1 MPPYPNLISDSLL
14 VNETVEMLRMFGG
27 SASAVRVVDYVMSI
41 RGAQPAL
48 AKILVQDL
56 IERDPRLRLVEDQVE
71 LVKNGFDAKN
81 LLETDFV
88 VFDLETTGA
97 KAPPCRV
104 IEIGAFRVRGGQI
117 VEQFHSLVNPK
128 MPIPTFVA
136 ALTGINDEMVKT
148 APVFSDVLDG
158 FLKFIGDSVL
168 VAHNAGFDMGFLNH
182 EISLVHGEYRIVN
195 PCLCTVQLSRRLL
208 PHIENHKLKTLAE
221 HYSVP
226 LVNHHRASDDAKATA
241 EIFINL
247 LEMLSSSGVQDLAS
261 VKRFNRRG
269 RAYV

>member
-1 MPPYPNLISDSLL
+1 
-14 VNETVEMLRMFGG
+14 MFGG
-27 SASAVRVVDYVMSI
+27 SASAVRVVDYVMNI
-41 RGAQPAL
+41 RGVQPAL
-48 AKILVQDL
+48 AKLLVQDL
-56 IERDPRLRLVEDQVE
+56 VERDPRLRLVEDNVE
-71 LVKNGFDAKN
+71 LVQNGFDAKK

-97 KAPPCRV
+97 KAPPCRI

-136 ALTGINDEMVKT
+136 ALTGISDDMVKK
-148 APVFSDVLDG
+148 APLFSDVVDG
-158 FLKFIGDSVL
+158 LLKFVGDSVL

-182 EISLVHGEYRIVN
+182 EIGLVYGEYRVVN
-195 PCLCTVQLSRRLL
+195 PCLCTVQLSRKLL
-208 PHIENHKLKTLAE
+208 PQIENHKLKTLAE

-226 LVNHHRASDDAKATA
+226 LINHHRAADDARATA

-247 LEMLSSSGVQDLAS
+247 LEVLSSTGLQDIAS
-261 VKRFNRRG
+261 VKKFSRRRG
-269 RAYV
+269 AYV